1 MRMAR
6 DSAVDAAFRLAAIVA
21 SSDDAI
27 VSKDL
32 NGYIKS
38 WNRAAEQMFGYPADE
53 AIGRHITLIIPKDRY
68 AEEDH
73 VISRI
78 RRGEAV
84 EHFETIRVRKDGST
98 LPVSLTVSPIRDSE
112 GRVIG
117 ASKIARDI
125 TERTRAQALL
135 EQAETAQADLQRRL
149 LMLVQASGTLLGTPR
164 LDAVLDAAI
173 SLARELVAADAYA
186 IWRLDDVARVWRADA
201 SVGLS
206 DDFKAQLIATFDRD
220 ASELPFVDTK
230 VVDDLAEEPLLAPR
244 RHVYGSDGITG
255 LMIVPLTIGGRRTG
269 TLVFYSR
276 HRHRFTPVEVQ
287 TARALGNL
295 VAGAVTTAELY
306 EEQRKSR
313 EQADFLVQVSSA
325 LASSLDYSETLS
337 QVARLAVPKI
347 ADWCTVDMLDAD
359 GVPRRLAIAH
369 GDVRMIDLARSV
381 EQRYGT
387 SSSPYSVKSVVAT
400 GRPVLLPS
408 IADSMLVASAGDDDE
423 RLEQLRALKLAS
435 YMCVPLSA
443 NNRIVGAISFVSSES
458 NRHFTTSD
466 LIFAEH
472 VAARAGLAI
481 ENARAYAEARDANRL
496 KDEFLATLSHELR
509 TPLNTLLGYARM
521 LNGGVI
527 APEKQRRTVQ
537 IIERNATVLSQIV
550 ADLLD
555 VSRIISGKLRLELQP
570 IDLPSIL
577 KEAIE
582 TVRPAVE
589 AKNIRIVMTVGAVDG
604 VVQGDA
610 ARLQQVAW
618 NLLSNAAKFT
628 PPGGRIDVR
637 VLQGESAV
645 DFEIADTGIGIPAEF
660 LPYVFDRFRQADSRF
675 SREYGGLGLGLAIAR
690 HIVEMHGGRISV
702 ASGGADAGS
711 TFRVSLPAVDMRIAA
726 DAASGADRAPGA
738 RDLAGVRVLA
748 VDDQEDA
755 LALLRDT
762 LEAAGADVTTAVDAL
777 QAIRLIEDAPPD
789 VLVAD
794 IGMPGMD
801 GFELIR
807 RVRRSGNALAKRLP
821 AAALTAYA
829 RPEDRA
835 LALECGFQV
844 HVPKPFDPG
853 EVVRVVGSLAVRPQ
867 PDQAG

>member
-135 EQAETAQADLQRRL
+135 AQAETAQADLQRRL

-244 RHVYGSDGITG
+244 RNVYGSDGITG

-387 SSSPYSVKSVVAT
+387 SSSPYSVQSVVAT

-423 RLEQLRALKLAS
+423 RLEQIRAFKLAS

-443 NNRIVGAISFVSSES
+443 NNRIVGAISFVSAES

-466 LIFAEH
+466 VIFAEH

-726 DAASGADRAPGA
+726 DAASGADPAPGA

-853 EVVRVVGSLAVRPQ
+853 EVVRVVGSLAIRPQ